1 MPIALPSLQDRLDA
15 ARLALH
21 RLLTGSLAEEVDT
34 GTYRARF
41 TRADTDKLQ
50 AYIDD
55 LQAQIAGTS
64 VHGAI
69 GFVF

>member
-1 MPIALPSLQDRLDA
+1 MAVLPSLQDRLTNA
-15 ARLALH
+15 QVALD

-55 LQAQIAGTS
+55 LTAQIAGTS
-64 VHGAI
+64 TRGAI